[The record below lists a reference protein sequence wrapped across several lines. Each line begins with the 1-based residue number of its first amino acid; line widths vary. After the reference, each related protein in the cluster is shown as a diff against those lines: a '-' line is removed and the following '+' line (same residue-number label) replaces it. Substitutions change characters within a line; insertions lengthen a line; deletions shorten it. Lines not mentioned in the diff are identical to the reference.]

1 MRRAYGLGD
10 APVIGHVGRMSP
22 QKNHR
27 RLLRIFAACLARV
40 PQAWLVLIG
49 VGELEA
55 ELRALARRLN
65 IAERT
70 LFLGLREDTHAWY
83 QAMDVLLMPSL
94 FEGLPVVGVEAQ
106 AAGLPCVFSD
116 AVTPEALLL
125 AQSCRLPLSAPD
137 GVWADRIVRLCRS
150 PLRREE
156 GAVRVADAGYDIVRE
171 AKRLQAWYLA
181 LTGEEETGGA

>member
-1 MRRAYGLGD
+1 MSRDNA
-10 APVIGHVGRMSP
+10 APIATVNSAPPFPARGRSGQHARTSIYPEHAESP
-22 QKNHR
+22 
-27 RLLRIFAACLARV
+27 
-40 PQAWLVLIG
+40 
-49 VGELEA
+49 
-55 ELRALARRLN
+55 
-65 IAERT
+65 
-70 LFLGLREDTHAWY
+70 
-83 QAMDVLLMPSL
+83 
-94 FEGLPVVGVEAQ
+94 
-106 AAGLPCVFSD
+106 
-116 AVTPEALLL
+116 

>member
-1 MRRAYGLGD
+1 
-10 APVIGHVGRMSP
+10 
-22 QKNHR
+22 
-27 RLLRIFAACLARV
+27 
-40 PQAWLVLIG
+40 
-49 VGELEA
+49 
-55 ELRALARRLN
+55 
-65 IAERT
+65 
-70 LFLGLREDTHAWY
+70 
-83 QAMDVLLMPSL
+83 MPSL

-156 GAVRVADAGYDIVRE
+156 GAVRVADAGYDIARE

-181 LTGEEETGGA
+181 LTGEEEAGGA